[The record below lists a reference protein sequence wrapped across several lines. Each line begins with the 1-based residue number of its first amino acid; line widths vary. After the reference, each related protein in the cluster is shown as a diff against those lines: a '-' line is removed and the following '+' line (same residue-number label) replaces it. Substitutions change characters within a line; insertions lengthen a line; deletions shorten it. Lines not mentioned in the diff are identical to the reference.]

1 MDDQPNVTRRKPF
14 GFRPL
19 HSFSL
24 LALLIFVT
32 LAGCGFGWLGF
43 KVREARRQQA
53 AVAAIRKSGGFVAY
67 DYQFDA
73 RGGDIPHAIPPGP
86 AWLRSLLGDD
96 FFGNVHTVF
105 LVGENTTDADVE
117 RLKEFKALRSLSLHG
132 TQVTDAGLENLA
144 GLTQLTELMLDGT
157 RISDAGLERLP
168 VLTKLDTLLL
178 DGTQVTG
185 PGLDRLQGA
194 SHLRFMCLSDTRVTD
209 AGLQHLKELTQL
221 RWLYLD
227 GTQIT
232 DAGLEN
238 LNGLTQL
245 EHLWVD
251 RTAVTDAGVAKLQ
264 KTLPNCVI
272 YRGPSHDN

>member
-1 MDDQPNVTRRKPF
+1 MEIAATPDPAKSKSRR
-14 GFRPL
+14 RWCQY
-19 HSFSL
+19 SL
-24 LALLIFVT
+24 RTPLIFVT

-73 RGGDIPHAIPPGP
+73 RDGDIPNAIPPGP
-86 AWLRSLLGDD
+86 AWLRSLLGRD
-96 FFGNVHTVF
+96 FFGNVRTVF
-105 LVGENTTDADVE
+105 LLGEQIADADVE
-117 RLKEFKALRSLSLHG
+117 RLKEFTALKSLSLHG
-132 TQVTDAGLENLA
+132 TRVTDSGLENLA

-157 RISDAGLERLP
+157 QISDAGLERLR

-178 DGTQVTG
+178 DGTQVAG
-185 PGLDRLQGA
+185 PGLERLQGA
-194 SHLRFMCLSDTRVTD
+194 AHLRFMCLSDTRVTD
-209 AGLQHLKELTQL
+209 AGLQHLKGLTQL
-221 RWLYLD
+221 EFLYLD

-238 LNGLTQL
+238 LNGLSQL

-251 RTAVTDAGVAKLQ
+251 RTQVTEAGVAKLQ
-264 KTLPNCVI
+264 KSLPTCVI